1 MPTTTGPISSYA
13 DYEADPLVAEAMAK
27 RSVGRPS
34 VAVRD
39 KKEPKF
45 AFISNG
51 RRELRLRIAPLPLDY
66 RLPSR
71 AAGKYVLDR
80 AADDARTAAAIG
92 AARDVYLQFHRRY
105 ATDAKGKSVPTNDGV
120 LLTDSEPVADWL
132 RHRIRQRVFRESRIS
147 EDFSLLDVPCQYRGQ
162 GCEFSYRNT
171 DAGKAAYADHLVEEH
186 FKPSAG
192 VDDDDGG
199 VDGPDL
205 DAVFANAI
213 AAHAVTDPLADHV
226 AALTDEAQEAF
237 RARKAETLPQE
248 RFFETSDAPKKRE
261 LTPEQREARLA
272 GLAKGR
278 ATRAANLKAATNA
291 DEEAHR
297 VTRT

>member
-13 DYEADPLVAEAMAK
+13 DYEADSLVAEAMAK

-39 KKEPKF
+39 KKEPRF

-66 RLPSR
+66 KLPSR

-105 ATDAKGKSVPTNDGV
+105 VTDAKGKSAPTNDGV
-120 LLTDSEPVADWL
+120 LLTDSEAVADWL
-132 RHRIRQRVFRESRIS
+132 RHRIRQRVFRESRIT
-147 EDFSLLDVPCQYRGQ
+147 EDFSLLDVPCQYRGD
-162 GCEFSYRNT
+162 GCRFTYRNT
-171 DAGKAAYADHLVEEH
+171 DAGKAAYADHLVEDH

-192 VDDDDGG
+192 VDADDDDDGM
-199 VDGPDL
+199 DGPDL

-213 AAHAVTDPLADHV
+213 AAHAAVNPLVPIPEAVAPIV
-226 AALTDEAQEAF
+226 AATEPVPDSGG
-237 RARKAETLPQE
+237 KP
-248 RFFETSDAPKKRE
+248 KRE

-278 ATRAANLKAATNA
+278 AARAANLKAATNA
-291 DEEAHR
+291 D
-297 VTRT
+297 